1 MSFGTGHHQTTS
13 MMLQYILELKCNQFG
28 ILASTTLSDL
38 GNNLSE
44 KTGGYL
50 ADWNSYSSL
59 RKNKPGET
67 SSFNMMRSNTYKIS
81 KYK

>member
-1 MSFGTGHHQTTS
+1 M
-13 MMLQYILELKCNQFG
+13 
-28 ILASTTLSDL
+28 STTLSDL
-38 GNNLSE
+38 GNNPSE

-67 SSFNMMRSNTYKIS
+67 SSFIR
-81 KYK
+81 